1 MTALKICPTCNAEY
15 PANERFCP
23 RDGTALRAPGA
34 EQGDLVGSI
43 IAERYHVIR
52 KLGSGGMGTVYL
64 AEHVKMGRKS
74 AVKVMNPGM
83 GQDADAISRFNRE
96 ASNASRINHPNVAG
110 IYDFGETPDGL
121 IYLAMEYVEGEP
133 LTSVIEAAGAL
144 PPQRAADITRQAAEA
159 LSVAHDMGIVH
170 RDLKPDNIMLA
181 KNRDGSDCVKVVD
194 FGIAKAA
201 NSDAAQKV
209 TRTGLVVGTPEYMSP
224 EQLSGDKLDGRSDAY
239 SLALVSFNMLTGK
252 LPFPSETA
260 QESMIMRLTD
270 RPKSLA
276 EMKPDQAW
284 TPRVQAVMDRALE
297 RDVKA
302 RYQSASEF
310 GQALYDAVAEMPASA
325 EATAGTLVMDAN
337 GTTTVPKTRLSASEP
352 PPAPVKPARRAPI
365 LVGGGVAALLVLGG
379 AVYAARREGDKRTAY
394 GASAAPT
401 VMTPVRDSVL
411 SSVAK
416 GLPSSGAK
424 GPTSNV
430 QLAAPLPESS
440 TRVAEAT
447 RQSPS
452 YAAELRRLYNTVADS
467 VSADQAEKRLASYR
481 SRSLTRS
488 DSAAVAL
495 IAGKAA
501 LLVKGFTQGCGIMKR
516 IDASALTGEM
526 KQDLLVALKDCE
538 GP

>member
-1 MTALKICPTCNAEY
+1 
-15 PANERFCP
+15 
-23 RDGTALRAPGA
+23 
-34 EQGDLVGSI
+34 
-43 IAERYHVIR
+43 
-52 KLGSGGMGTVYL
+52 
-64 AEHVKMGRKS
+64 
-74 AVKVMNPGM
+74 
-83 GQDADAISRFNRE
+83 
-96 ASNASRINHPNVAG
+96 
-110 IYDFGETPDGL
+110 
-121 IYLAMEYVEGEP
+121 
-133 LTSVIEAAGAL
+133 
-144 PPQRAADITRQAAEA
+144 
-159 LSVAHDMGIVH
+159 
-170 RDLKPDNIMLA
+170 
-181 KNRDGSDCVKVVD
+181 
-194 FGIAKAA
+194 
-201 NSDAAQKV
+201 
-209 TRTGLVVGTPEYMSP
+209 
-224 EQLSGDKLDGRSDAY
+224 
-239 SLALVSFNMLTGK
+239 
-252 LPFPSETA
+252 
-260 QESMIMRLTD
+260 MRLTD

-352 PPAPVKPARRAPI
+352 PPAPVKPTRRAPI
-365 LVGGGVAALLVLGG
+365 LIGGGVAALLVLGG

-401 VMTPVRDSVL
+401 VTTPVRDSVP
-411 SSVAK
+411 SSGAK
-416 GLPSSGAK
+416 GLPS